1 MSNYK
6 MVDVEKSISIQH
18 EEFTRF
24 KTAYDYLNK
33 ITFMI
38 NGMNIDLLVGDIV
51 SIIVSIMG
59 ISRVTNLIL
68 TRICISSLLPK
79 RHGGLCKRNLNSN
92 VFILDAGNSTDVYQF
107 VDFMKQYG
115 LDIKKTL
122 QKIIVSRVFTIYQ
135 LIHFL
140 VYELSKIIR
149 KYNINLVVIP
159 DLLEMFI
166 QDPQLRMKEAK
177 SLIREIAAALR
188 KISVMNNNNNNYNVL
203 LLASLPSNN
212 ELSSPILDVT
222 HRIFFSLFNK
232 EIEIT
237 ENNTNDRLKLRMRE
251 RSDDDIHDITIKK
264 HYSLSMEDLITITG
278 R

>member
-1 MSNYK
+1 MSNFK
-6 MVDVEKSISIQH
+6 TVDVEKSISIQH
-18 EEFTRF
+18 ERFTRF

-33 ITFMI
+33 ITFTI

-51 SIIVSIMG
+51 SIMG

-68 TRICISSLLPK
+68 ARICVSSLLPK

-135 LIHFL
+135 LTHLL
-140 VYELSKIIR
+140 VYELSKIIH

-159 DLLEMFI
+159 DLLKMFI
-166 QDPQLRMKEAK
+166 QDPQLHMKEAE
-177 SLIREIAAALR
+177 SLIREIAGALR
-188 KISVMNNNNNNYNVL
+188 KISIMNNNNYNVL

-212 ELSSPILDVT
+212 ELSSPILDVA
-222 HRIFFSLFNK
+222 HRIFFSSFNK

-237 ENNTNDRLKLRMRE
+237 ENKTNDRLKLRICE

-264 HYSLSMEDLITITG
+264 QYYLSMEELLTITG
-278 R
+278 RQVGK

>member
-18 EEFTRF
+18 EQFTRF

-33 ITFMI
+33 ITFTI
-38 NGMNIDLLVGDIV
+38 NGMNIDLLVGD
-51 SIIVSIMG
+51 IVSIMG

-68 TRICISSLLPK
+68 TRICVSSLLPK

-159 DLLEMFI
+159 D
-166 QDPQLRMKEAK
+166 PQLHMKEAK

-188 KISVMNNNNNNYNVL
+188 KISVMNNNNNYNVL

-251 RSDDDIHDITIKK
+251 RSDDDIHDTTIKK
-264 HYSLSMEDLITITG
+264 HCSLSMEDLVTITG

>member
-6 MVDVEKSISIQH
+6 MVDVEESISIQH
-18 EEFTRF
+18 EQFTRF

-51 SIIVSIMG
+51 SIMG

-79 RHGGLCKRNLNSN
+79 RHGGLRKRNLNSN

-115 LDIKKTL
+115 MDIKKTL
-122 QKIIVSRVFTIYQ
+122 RKIIVSRVFTIYQ

>member
-18 EEFTRF
+18 EQFTRF

-33 ITFMI
+33 ITFTI

-51 SIIVSIMG
+51 SIIG

-68 TRICISSLLPK
+68 TRICVSSLLPK

-92 VFILDAGNSTDVYQF
+92 VFILDAGNSTDVYQV
-107 VDFMKQYG
+107 VDFMKQYW

-188 KISVMNNNNNNYNVL
+188 KISVMNSNNNSNNNVL

-212 ELSSPILDVT
+212 ELSSPILDIV
-222 HRIFFSLFNK
+222 HRMFFPLFNK

-237 ENNTNDRLKLRMRE
+237 ENNTIDRLKLRMRE

>member
-6 MVDVEKSISIQH
+6 MVDAEKSISIQH
-18 EEFTRF
+18 EQFTRF

-38 NGMNIDLLVGDIV
+38 NGMNIDLLVGN
-51 SIIVSIMG
+51 IVSIMG

-79 RHGGLCKRNLNSN
+79 RHEGLRKRNLNSN

-107 VDFMKQYG
+107 VDFMKLYG

>member
-18 EEFTRF
+18 EQFTRF

-38 NGMNIDLLVGDIV
+38 NGMNIDLLVGD
-51 SIIVSIMG
+51 IVSIMG

-135 LIHFL
+135 LTHFL
-140 VYELSKIIR
+140 VYELSKIIH
-149 KYNINLVVIP
+149 KYNISLVVIP
-159 DLLEMFI
+159 DLLKMFI
-166 QDPQLRMKEAK
+166 QDPQLHMKEAK
-177 SLIREIAAALR
+177 SLIREIALR
-188 KISVMNNNNNNYNVL
+188 KISVMNNNNNYNNNVL

-212 ELSSPILDVT
+212 ELSSPIV
-222 HRIFFSLFNK
+222 I
-232 EIEIT
+232 
-237 ENNTNDRLKLRMRE
+237 
-251 RSDDDIHDITIKK
+251 
-264 HYSLSMEDLITITG
+264 
-278 R
+278 

>member
-18 EEFTRF
+18 EQFTRF

-33 ITFMI
+33 IIFMI
-38 NGMNIDLLVGDIV
+38 NGMNIDLLVGD
-51 SIIVSIMG
+51 IVSIMG

-68 TRICISSLLPK
+68 TRICIPK

-135 LIHFL
+135 LIYFL

-149 KYNINLVVIP
+149 KYNINLIVIP
-159 DLLEMFI
+159 DLLETFI

-188 KISVMNNNNNNYNVL
+188 KISVMNNNNNYNVL

-264 HYSLSMEDLITITG
+264 YYSLSMEDLITITD

>member
-6 MVDVEKSISIQH
+6 MVDVEESISIQH
-18 EEFTRF
+18 EQFTRF

-33 ITFMI
+33 ITFTI

-51 SIIVSIMG
+51 SIRG

>member
-18 EEFTRF
+18 EQFTRF

-33 ITFMI
+33 
-38 NGMNIDLLVGDIV
+38 
-51 SIIVSIMG
+51 
-59 ISRVTNLIL
+59 
-68 TRICISSLLPK
+68 
-79 RHGGLCKRNLNSN
+79 
-92 VFILDAGNSTDVYQF
+92 
-107 VDFMKQYG
+107 
-115 LDIKKTL
+115 
-122 QKIIVSRVFTIYQ
+122 
-135 LIHFL
+135 
-140 VYELSKIIR
+140 
-149 KYNINLVVIP
+149 
-159 DLLEMFI
+159 
-166 QDPQLRMKEAK
+166 QD
-177 SLIREIAAALR
+177 
-188 KISVMNNNNNNYNVL
+188 N
-203 LLASLPSNN
+203 PSNN

-251 RSDDDIHDITIKK
+251 RSDDDIHDTTIKK

>member
-18 EEFTRF
+18 EQFTRF

-33 ITFMI
+33 ITFTI
-38 NGMNIDLLVGDIV
+38 NGLHIDLIVGD
-51 SIIVSIMG
+51 IVSIMG
-59 ISRVTNLIL
+59 ISRVTNLML
-68 TRICISSLLPK
+68 TRICVFSLLPK

-135 LIHFL
+135 LTHFL
-140 VYELSKIIR
+140 VYELAKIIH
-149 KYNINLVVIP
+149 KYNISLVVIP
-159 DLLEMFI
+159 DPLKMFI
-166 QDPQLRMKEAK
+166 QDPQLNMKEAK

-188 KISVMNNNNNNYNVL
+188 KISVMNNNNNYSNNVL

-212 ELSSPILDVT
+212 ELSSPILDIM
-222 HRIFFSLFNK
+222 HKIFFSLFNK

-237 ENNTNDRLKLRMRE
+237 ENNTNDRLKLSMRE
-251 RSDDDIHDITIKK
+251 RSDDNIHNITIKK
-264 HYSLSMEDLITITG
+264 YHSLSMEDLITITG
-278 R
+278 K

>member
-1 MSNYK
+1 
-6 MVDVEKSISIQH
+6 MVGVEKSIPIQR
-18 EEFTRF
+18 EQSTRF

-33 ITFMI
+33 ITFTI

-51 SIIVSIMG
+51 SIIG

-68 TRICISSLLPK
+68 TRICISFLLPK
-79 RHGGLCKRNLNSN
+79 GHGGLCKRNLNSN

-107 VDFMKQYG
+107 IDFMKQYG

-135 LIHFL
+135 LVHFL
-140 VYELSKIIR
+140 VYKLSKIIH

-166 QDPQLRMKEAK
+166 QDPQLHMKEAK

-188 KISVMNNNNNNYNVL
+188 KILVMNSNNNYNNNVL

-222 HRIFFSLFNK
+222 HKMFFSLFNK

-237 ENNTNDRLKLRMRE
+237 ENNTNDRLKLSMRE
-251 RSDDDIHDITIKK
+251 RSDDDIHNITIKK
-264 HYSLSMEDLITITG
+264 YHSLSMEDLITITD

>member
-6 MVDVEKSISIQH
+6 IVDVEKSISIQH
-18 EEFTRF
+18 EQFTRF

-33 ITFMI
+33 ITFTI
-38 NGMNIDLLVGDIV
+38 NGMNIDLLVGD
-51 SIIVSIMG
+51 IVSIMG

-68 TRICISSLLPK
+68 TRICVSSLLPK

-166 QDPQLRMKEAK
+166 QDPQLHMKEAK

-188 KISVMNNNNNNYNVL
+188 KISVMNNNNNYNVL

-237 ENNTNDRLKLRMRE
+237 ENNTNDRLKLRMHE
-251 RSDDDIHDITIKK
+251 RSDDDIHDTTIKK

>member
-1 MSNYK
+1 
-6 MVDVEKSISIQH
+6 
-18 EEFTRF
+18 
-24 KTAYDYLNK
+24 
-33 ITFMI
+33 
-38 NGMNIDLLVGDIV
+38 
-51 SIIVSIMG
+51 
-59 ISRVTNLIL
+59 
-68 TRICISSLLPK
+68 
-79 RHGGLCKRNLNSN
+79 
-92 VFILDAGNSTDVYQF
+92 
-107 VDFMKQYG
+107 MKQYG

-135 LIHFL
+135 LTHFL

-159 DLLEMFI
+159 DLMEIFI
-166 QDPQLRMKEAK
+166 QDPQLHMKEAK

-188 KISVMNNNNNNYNVL
+188 KISVMNNNSNYNVL

-212 ELSSPILDVT
+212 
-222 HRIFFSLFNK
+222 SLFNK

-237 ENNTNDRLKLRMRE
+237 ENNTNDRLKLGMCE
-251 RSDDDIHDITIKK
+251 RSDDGIHDITIRK

>member
-18 EEFTRF
+18 EQFTRF

-51 SIIVSIMG
+51 SIMG

-68 TRICISSLLPK
+68 IRICISSLLPK

-188 KISVMNNNNNNYNVL
+188 KISVMNNNNNYNVL

>member
-18 EEFTRF
+18 EQFTRF

-38 NGMNIDLLVGDIV
+38 NGMNIDLLVGD
-51 SIIVSIMG
+51 IVSIMG

>member
-18 EEFTRF
+18 EQFTRF

-33 ITFMI
+33 ITFTI
-38 NGMNIDLLVGDIV
+38 NGMNIDLLVGD
-51 SIIVSIMG
+51 IVSIMG

-68 TRICISSLLPK
+68 TRICVSSLLPK

-251 RSDDDIHDITIKK
+251 RSDDDIHDTTIKK

>member
-6 MVDVEKSISIQH
+6 MVDVEKSISAQH
-18 EEFTRF
+18 EQFTRF

-33 ITFMI
+33 ITFTI
-38 NGMNIDLLVGDIV
+38 NGIMSIDLLVGDIV
-51 SIIVSIMG
+51 SIMG
-59 ISRVTNLIL
+59 TSRLTNLIL
-68 TRICISSLLPK
+68 TRICVSSLLPR

-92 VFILDAGNSTDVYQF
+92 VFILDAGNSTDAYQF
-107 VDFMKQYG
+107 VDFIKQYG

-166 QDPQLRMKEAK
+166 QDPQLHMKEAK

-188 KISVMNNNNNNYNVL
+188 NISVVNNNNNYNVL

-237 ENNTNDRLKLRMRE
+237 ENNTNDRLKLRIHE
-251 RSDDDIHDITIKK
+251 RSDDDIHDITIRK

>member
-18 EEFTRF
+18 EQFTRF

-38 NGMNIDLLVGDIV
+38 NGMNIDLLVGD
-51 SIIVSIMG
+51 IVSIMG

-92 VFILDAGNSTDVYQF
+92 VFILDADNSTDVYQF

-159 DLLEMFI
+159 DPLEMFI

>member
-1 MSNYK
+1 MSNFK
-6 MVDVEKSISIQH
+6 TVDVEKSISIQH
-18 EEFTRF
+18 ERFTRF

-33 ITFMI
+33 ITFTI

-51 SIIVSIMG
+51 SIMG
-59 ISRVTNLIL
+59 ISSVTDLIL
-68 TRICISSLLPK
+68 TRICVSSLLPK

-135 LIHFL
+135 LTHLL
-140 VYELSKIIR
+140 VYELSKIIH

-159 DLLEMFI
+159 DLLKMFI
-166 QDPQLRMKEAK
+166 QDPQLHMKEAE
-177 SLIREIAAALR
+177 SLIREIAGALR
-188 KISVMNNNNNNYNVL
+188 KISIMNNNNNNYNVL

-212 ELSSPILDVT
+212 ELSSPILDVAHT
-222 HRIFFSLFNK
+222 IFLSSFNK

-237 ENNTNDRLKLRMRE
+237 ENKTNDRLKLRMCE

-264 HYSLSMEDLITITG
+264 QYSLSMEDLLTITG
-278 R
+278 RQVGK

>member
-6 MVDVEKSISIQH
+6 MVDVEKSISIQR
-18 EEFTRF
+18 EQSTRF

-33 ITFMI
+33 ITFTI

-51 SIIVSIMG
+51 SIIG

-68 TRICISSLLPK
+68 TRICVSSLLPK

-140 VYELSKIIR
+140 VYELSRIIY

-159 DLLEMFI
+159 DLLEMFV
-166 QDPQLRMKEAK
+166 QDPQLHMKEAK

-188 KISVMNNNNNNYNVL
+188 KISVMNNNNNYNNNVL

-212 ELSSPILDVT
+212 ELSSPILDLT
-222 HRIFFSLFNK
+222 HKMFFSLFNK
-232 EIEIT
+232 EMEIT
-237 ENNTNDRLKLRMRE
+237 KNNTNDRLKLSMRE
-251 RSDDDIHDITIKK
+251 RSDDDIHNITIKK
-264 HYSLSMEDLITITG
+264 HHSLSMEDLITITG

>member
-1 MSNYK
+1 MSNFK

-18 EEFTRF
+18 ERFTRF

-33 ITFMI
+33 ITFTI
-38 NGMNIDLLVGDIV
+38 NGMNIDLLVGD
-51 SIIVSIMG
+51 IVSIMG

-68 TRICISSLLPK
+68 TRICVSSLLPK

-135 LIHFL
+135 LTHLL
-140 VYELSKIIR
+140 VYELSKIIH

-159 DLLEMFI
+159 DLLKMFI
-166 QDPQLRMKEAK
+166 QDPQLHMKEAE
-177 SLIREIAAALR
+177 SLIREIAGALR
-188 KISVMNNNNNNYNVL
+188 KISIMNNNNNVL

-212 ELSSPILDVT
+212 ELSSSPILDVAHT
-222 HRIFFSLFNK
+222 IFLSSFNK

-237 ENNTNDRLKLRMRE
+237 ENRTNDRLKLRMCE

-264 HYSLSMEDLITITG
+264 QYSLSVEDLLTITG
-278 R
+278 RQVGK

>member
-18 EEFTRF
+18 EQFTRF

-51 SIIVSIMG
+51 SIRG

-79 RHGGLCKRNLNSN
+79 RHGGLRKRNLNSN

-159 DLLEMFI
+159 DPLEMFI

-177 SLIREIAAALR
+177 SLPA
-188 KISVMNNNNNNYNVL
+188 KG
-203 LLASLPSNN
+203 P
-212 ELSSPILDVT
+212 
-222 HRIFFSLFNK
+222 
-232 EIEIT
+232 
-237 ENNTNDRLKLRMRE
+237 DRGRLRMRTALRRAGPPE
-251 RSDDDIHDITIKK
+251 PGRSAAGFRRRSHADLPRPCRHGPRRSRRVELR
-264 HYSLSMEDLITITG
+264 SLG

>member
-6 MVDVEKSISIQH
+6 MVDVEKPISIQH
-18 EEFTRF
+18 EQFTRF

-33 ITFMI
+33 ITFTI
-38 NGMNIDLLVGDIV
+38 NGMSIDLLVGDIV
-51 SIIVSIMG
+51 SIVG
-59 ISRVTNLIL
+59 ISRLTNLIL
-68 TRICISSLLPK
+68 TRICVSSLLPR

-107 VDFMKQYG
+107 VDFMKQYR

-166 QDPQLRMKEAK
+166 QDPQLHMKEAK

-188 KISVMNNNNNNYNVL
+188 KISVVNNNNNYNVL

-237 ENNTNDRLKLRMRE
+237 ENNTNDRLKLRMCE
-251 RSDDDIHDITIKK
+251 RSDDGIHDITIRKY
-264 HYSLSMEDLITITG
+264 YSLSMEDLITITG

>member
-6 MVDVEKSISIQH
+6 MVDVEKPISTQH
-18 EEFTRF
+18 EQFTRF

-51 SIIVSIMG
+51 SIMG

-68 TRICISSLLPK
+68 TRICVSSLLPK
-79 RHGGLCKRNLNSN
+79 RHGGFCKRNLNSN

-237 ENNTNDRLKLRMRE
+237 ENNTNDRLKLRMGE

-278 R
+278 K

>member
-1 MSNYK
+1 
-6 MVDVEKSISIQH
+6 
-18 EEFTRF
+18 
-24 KTAYDYLNK
+24 
-33 ITFMI
+33 
-38 NGMNIDLLVGDIV
+38 
-51 SIIVSIMG
+51 MG

-68 TRICISSLLPK
+68 TRIFISSLLPK

-92 VFILDAGNSTDVYQF
+92 VFILNEVNSTDVYQF

-177 SLIREIAAALR
+177 SLIRKLSCL
-188 KISVMNNNNNNYNVL
+188 KKDISH
-203 LLASLPSNN
+203 
-212 ELSSPILDVT
+212 E
-222 HRIFFSLFNK
+222 
-232 EIEIT
+232 
-237 ENNTNDRLKLRMRE
+237 
-251 RSDDDIHDITIKK
+251 
-264 HYSLSMEDLITITG
+264 
-278 R
+278 

>member
-18 EEFTRF
+18 EQFTRF

-33 ITFMI
+33 ITFTI
-38 NGMNIDLLVGDIV
+38 NGMNIDLLVGD
-51 SIIVSIMG
+51 IVSIMG

-68 TRICISSLLPK
+68 TRICVSSLLPK

-166 QDPQLRMKEAK
+166 QDPQLHMKEAK

-188 KISVMNNNNNNYNVL
+188 KISVMNNNNNYNVL

-232 EIEIT
+232 EI
-237 ENNTNDRLKLRMRE
+237 NTNDRLKLRMRE
-251 RSDDDIHDITIKK
+251 RSDDDIHDTTIKK